1 MKRITL
7 KASIV
12 LGVVACAALASG
24 REAKSDASPTIS
36 IGAVYGNVSPDQAE
50 FLTPG
55 ARIVSVATSGA
66 PMAIWEALEHGEK
79 VECLECIAVVEPLL
93 YDTNARTR
101 EISAWWLRR
110 RIFGVFGPGEAY
122 EHTLNALKSDP
133 SAQRRA
139 NAAHALGEF
148 LITPGVAAC
157 ATALATDS
165 DPGVR
170 AAAASAL
177 GRLNDD
183 GNGALLAALK
193 DGDES
198 VRIAAITSAGR
209 VSTFADAKAFT
220 AGLASLTGDP
230 SAHVRRRAVEL
241 LDSLRASESVAAM
254 IALAKGDND
263 DDVRISA
270 CHALGAF
277 QDKSAQPTLEY
288 LAQNDPNGLVRDM
301 ALIALRRL

>member
-1 MKRITL
+1 MKRIAFKT
-7 KASIV
+7 SI
-12 LGVVACAALASG
+12 LGAIVACAALVG
-24 REAKSDASPTIS
+24 GKDAKSDDAPTIS
-36 IGAVYGNVSPDQAE
+36 VASVYGHVSPDQAE

-110 RIFGVFGPGEAY
+110 RIFGVFGPGETY
-122 EHTLNALKSDP
+122 EKTLNVLKSDASP
-133 SAQRRA
+133 QRRA

-148 LITPGVAAC
+148 QITPGVAAV
-157 ATALATDS
+157 ATALTTDS
-165 DPGVR
+165 DPTVR

-183 GNGALLAALK
+183 GAGALLSALK
-193 DGDES
+193 DGDET

-209 VSTFADAKAFT
+209 VSTFADTTAFT
-220 AGLASLTGDP
+220 AGLASLTGDASP
-230 SAHVRRRAVEL
+230 RVRRRAVEL
-241 LDSLRASESVAAM
+241 LDSLRAKESVAAM
-254 IALAKGDND
+254 IVLAKSDTD
-263 DDVRISA
+263 DDVRIAA
-270 CHALGAF
+270 CHALGGF
-277 QDKSAQPTLEY
+277 QDKSAQATLEN
-288 LAQNDPNGLVRDM
+288 LGQNDPNGLVRDM